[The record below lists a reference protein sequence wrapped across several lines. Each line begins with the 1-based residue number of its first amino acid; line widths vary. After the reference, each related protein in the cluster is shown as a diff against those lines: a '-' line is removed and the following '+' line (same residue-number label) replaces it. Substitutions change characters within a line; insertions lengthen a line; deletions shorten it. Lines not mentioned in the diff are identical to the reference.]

1 MLIMVF
7 QRRSR
12 WPLCVV
18 TLQMKLPESF
28 WQDKDMK
35 GFLCLKSYHT
45 TYKWMQ
51 AAAEVHEETLH
62 MPRGK
67 ECPIC
72 LGGKG

>member
-1 MLIMVF
+1 
-7 QRRSR
+7 
-12 WPLCVV
+12 
-18 TLQMKLPESF
+18 MKLPESF